1 MDPEGLKLRCI
12 LIENKD
18 STNFVSVKRG
28 TNGETSIL
36 SGATDSIKIVAGGF
50 FLWYSPAG
58 DSAMNDGSD
67 DELLFTADTAGVSCK
82 LTYIFG

>member
-36 SGATDSIKIVAGGF
+36 SGATDSIKIHR
-50 FLWYSPAG
+50 
-58 DSAMNDGSD
+58 NH
-67 DELLFTADTAGVSCK
+67 
-82 LTYIFG
+82 